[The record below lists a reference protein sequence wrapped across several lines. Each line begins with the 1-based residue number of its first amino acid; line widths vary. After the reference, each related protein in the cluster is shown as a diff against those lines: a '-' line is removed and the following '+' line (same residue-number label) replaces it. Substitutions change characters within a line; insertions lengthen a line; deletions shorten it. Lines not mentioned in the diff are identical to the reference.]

1 MVPCCKCIIF
11 LYISFTNSMYRMEHI
26 YKEMSNKV
34 KVCKKR
40 KTVVQT
46 SEEIWDAKCQQAIV
60 LFNQGIAYP
69 DIAKKVGCHVSN
81 LYRELKKRGLFQF
94 PE

>member
-1 MVPCCKCIIF
+1 M
-11 LYISFTNSMYRMEHI
+11 
-26 YKEMSNKV
+26 

-69 DIAKKVGCHVSN
+69 DIAKKGWMSC
-81 LYRELKKRGLFQF
+81 E
-94 PE
+94 

>member
-1 MVPCCKCIIF
+1 
-11 LYISFTNSMYRMEHI
+11 MYRMEHI

-34 KVCKKR
+34 KVCNKR

-46 SEEIWDAKCQQAIV
+46 PEGIWDEKCQQAIF

-69 DIAKKVGCHVSN
+69 DIAKRLGCHVSN
-81 LYRELKKRGLFQF
+81 LYRELNKRGLFQF
-94 PE
+94 PK

>member
-1 MVPCCKCIIF
+1 
-11 LYISFTNSMYRMEHI
+11 MYRMEHI

-34 KVCKKR
+34 KVCNKR

-46 SEEIWDAKCQQAIV
+46 PEGIWDEKCQQAIF

-69 DIAKKVGCHVSN
+69 DIAKKKVGCHVSN
-81 LYRELKKRGLFQF
+81 LYRELNKRGLFQF
-94 PE
+94 PK

>member
-1 MVPCCKCIIF
+1 
-11 LYISFTNSMYRMEHI
+11 MYRMERV
-26 YKEMSNKV
+26 YKEMSDKV

-46 SEEIWDAKCQQAIV
+46 SEAIWDEKCQQAIV
-60 LFNQGIAYP
+60 LFNEGIAYP

-81 LYRELKKRGLFQF
+81 LYRELKKRDLFQF

>member
-1 MVPCCKCIIF
+1 MVF

-46 SEEIWDAKCQQAIV
+46 PEEIWDEKCQQAIV

-69 DIAKKVGCHVSN
+69 DIAKKVGCHVSH
-81 LYRELKKRGLFQF
+81 LYRELKKRDLFQF

>member
-1 MVPCCKCIIF
+1 MVLCCKFIVF

-46 SEEIWDAKCQQAIV
+46 PEEIWDEKCQQAIV

-94 PE
+94 PK

>member
-1 MVPCCKCIIF
+1 MVF
-11 LYISFTNSMYRMEHI
+11 LYISFANSMYRMEHI

-46 SEEIWDAKCQQAIV
+46 SEEIWDEKCQQAIV

>member
-1 MVPCCKCIIF
+1 M
-11 LYISFTNSMYRMEHI
+11 
-26 YKEMSNKV
+26 

-46 SEEIWDAKCQQAIV
+46 SEEIWDENCQQAIV

-81 LYRELKKRGLFQF
+81 LIEN
-94 PE
+94 